1 MTKSDLKYNEKTP
14 PHVCLI
20 ASYVHVSQM
29 SVDKT
34 SWNIYKPQEFVYE
47 ADGF

>member
-1 MTKSDLKYNEKTP
+1 MTKSDLKYNEKIP
-14 PHVCLI
+14 PSRV
-20 ASYVHVSQM
+20 SYSYMHVSQM

-34 SWNIYKPQEFVYE
+34 SWNIYKPQEFVYK